1 MTLLQNQNSS
11 LSPVDPSSAVPSKKS
26 PGGLTPAGLR
36 FDPFAIVGL
45 LLLIGLW
52 LVLLPITPR
61 SALPTPWGVVET
73 LIEKFWY
80 HKTFAFYGLV
90 DTGFFSALLY
100 TVENVLM
107 AVLAGTAI
115 GTVAGLIT
123 ARSSLVRAVLDP
135 IALTLGTVPIIIA
148 SPFLL
153 LWLGGDRAS
162 AVATVAF
169 YVSVILYT
177 YAQRAADNLNPVY
190 ESAARTFGASPR
202 RVLWDVLVPGTL
214 PEILGGIR
222 IALAGAWGLEAI
234 VELLASQRGL
244 GKLIRSITAVSDVE
258 SLFAALLLLALTAA
272 TFDAI
277 VTTLFARITR
287 WRAVPANGQSGAI

>member
-1 MTLLQNQNSS
+1 LTLLHNENAER
-11 LSPVDPSSAVPSKKS
+11 SPVDPGSAAAPTEAS
-26 PGGLTPAGLR
+26 GGLSSVRLH
-36 FDPFAIVGL
+36 FDPFAVVGL

-52 LVLLPITPR
+52 LALLPITPR
-61 SALPTPWGVVET
+61 SALPTPWGVIDT
-73 LIEKFWY
+73 LMQKFWY

-100 TVENVLM
+100 TIENVLL
-107 AVLAGTAI
+107 AVLAGGAVGI
-115 GTVAGLIT
+115 VAGLVT
-123 ARSSLVRAVLDP
+123 ARSSLVRALIDP

-202 RVLWDVLVPGTL
+202 RILSDVLIPGTL

-272 TFDAI
+272 AFDAI
-277 VTTLFARITR
+277 VTILFARITR
-287 WRAVPANGQSGAI
+287 WRARPVNGQSGVA

>member
-1 MTLLQNQNSS
+1 MS
-11 LSPVDPSSAVPSKKS
+11 LGEHEKTKQGPVS
-26 PGGLTPAGLR
+26 PGPAEARRRAVGRFFADRLR
-36 FDPFAIVGL
+36 IDPLALVGL
-45 LLLIGLW
+45 VLMIGLW
-52 LVLLPITPR
+52 FALLPVTPR
-61 SALPTPWGVVET
+61 SALPTPWGVVEAA
-73 LIEKFWY
+73 IAKFWY

-90 DTGFFSALLY
+90 DTGFFSALVY
-100 TVENVLM
+100 TIENVLI
-107 AVLAGTAI
+107 AVVTGAAI
-115 GTVAGLIT
+115 GIVAGLVT
-123 ARSSLVRAVLDP
+123 ARSSLARATLDP
-135 IALTLGTVPIIIA
+135 VVLTLGTVPIIVA

-177 YAQRAADNLNPVY
+177 YAQRAADNLNVVY
-190 ESAARTFGASPR
+190 ESAARTFGASPSR
-202 RVLWDVLVPGTL
+202 ILRDVLIPGTL

-272 TFDAI
+272 IFDAVVAGI
-277 VTTLFARITR
+277 FSIITR
-287 WRAVPANGQSGAI
+287 WRAKPANTPSGN

>member
-1 MTLLQNQNSS
+1 MTLLHNENAER
-11 LSPVDPSSAVPSKKS
+11 SPVDPGSAAAPTKASDGLSAV
-26 PGGLTPAGLR
+26 R
-36 FDPFAIVGL
+36 HFDPFAVVGL

-52 LVLLPITPR
+52 LALLPITPR
-61 SALPTPWGVVET
+61 SALPTPWGVIDTV
-73 LIEKFWY
+73 IQKFWY

-100 TVENVLM
+100 TIENVLM
-107 AVLAGTAI
+107 AVLAGGAVGI
-115 GTVAGLIT
+115 VAGLVT
-123 ARSSLVRAVLDP
+123 ARSSLVRALLDP

-202 RVLWDVLVPGTL
+202 RILSDVLIPGTL

-272 TFDAI
+272 AFDAI
-277 VTTLFARITR
+277 VTVLFARITR
-287 WRAVPANGQSGAI
+287 WRGRPLNGQSGVI

>member
-1 MTLLQNQNSS
+1 LIHAQKDTAKR
-11 LSPVDPSSAVPSKKS
+11 SPVDPGSVAQTGNSPWRALSAR
-26 PGGLTPAGLR
+26 LR
-36 FDPFAIVGL
+36 FDPFSVLGL
-45 LLLIGLW
+45 LLMVGIW
-52 LVLLPITPR
+52 FALLPITPR
-61 SALPTPWGVVET
+61 SALPTPWGVVDAV
-73 LIEKFWY
+73 IEKFWY
-80 HKTFAFYGLV
+80 HKTFAFYGLI
-90 DTGFFSALLY
+90 DTGFFSALVY

-107 AVLAGTAI
+107 AVVIGGAI
-115 GTVAGLIT
+115 GIVAGLIT
-123 ARSSLVRAVLDP
+123 ARSSLVRAALDP
-135 IALTLGTVPIIIA
+135 IALTLGTIPIIIA

-162 AVATVAF
+162 AVSTVGF
-169 YVSVILYT
+169 YVAVILYT

-190 ESAARTFGASPR
+190 ESAARTYGASR
-202 RVLWDVLVPGTL
+202 SRILRDVLLPGTL

-272 TFDAI
+272 AFDAI
-277 VTTLFARITR
+277 VATLFARITR
-287 WRAVPANGQSGAI
+287 WRSGPLNGQVGMS